1 MNRLGATM
9 LVSRYYSHSME
20 PGLLEKWLI
29 PDLGSK
35 QFCFEERKNKE
46 IKAKRQL
53 KGAKS
58 KSTEII
64 FKLCLTYSP
73 T

>member
-1 MNRLGATM
+1 MNRLGAKL
-9 LVSRYYSHSME
+9 LVSGYYSHSVE

-35 QFCFEERKNKE
+35 RFCFEERKNKE